1 MTENNVL
8 ISQVLQVN
16 WTLASPA
23 ASDILWETTRVDT
36 VSFLAS
42 SKKQGVSCY
51 NPTGAL
57 QNDPLSRE
65 AWLEHERI
73 IVDVLVKVS
82 TTPQAAADVRKLIRD
97 EVYRILHTKELGISG
112 IADVYVEREITKV
125 EGSDLVRLTLQVACV
140 NFHVVPT

>member
-8 ISQVLQVN
+8 VSQVLQAN
-16 WTLASPA
+16 WTLASPL
-23 ASDILWETTRVDT
+23 ASEILWETTRVDT

-42 SKKQGVSCY
+42 TENQGVSCY

-73 IVDVLVKVS
+73 IVDVLVKVT
-82 TTPQAAADVRKLIRD
+82 TTPAAAADVRKLIRD

-112 IADVYVEREITKV
+112 IVDVYVEREITKV